1 MNEQLNLLEAL
12 RPLAR
17 MVAEELHALMA
28 QDEKP
33 EASDAAPPR
42 GELLRGL
49 KGLQEALHC
58 GKNKAAM
65 LRRSGVLGDAIL
77 ELPGSNTFLVDRDK
91 ALKALENWQLCKRKG
106 RIMR

>member
-1 MNEQLNLLEAL
+1 MNEQLNMLEAL

-28 QDEKP
+28 QDGKP
-33 EASDAAPPR
+33 EAPAASPGR
-42 GELLRGL
+42 ELLRGL